1 MRHAKVTPEGKYI
14 PPSAENAKATYGTMV
29 TIRALLVN
37 EAGWVLARATTI
49 AVRHSRTN
57 RTLETTCLKTVAGSI
72 ISKYNETTSKV
83 HDPGTMESPRNG
95 IALAGLRRSTP
106 PSTLR

>member
-1 MRHAKVTPEGKYI
+1 MRHAKVTPDGKYI

-49 AVRHSRTN
+49 AVRFSGSKNNSQQCFTRNVQLRNLSAALSGCMLCT
-57 RTLETTCLKTVAGSI
+57 RYYCLPA
-72 ISKYNETTSKV
+72 
-83 HDPGTMESPRNG
+83 
-95 IALAGLRRSTP
+95 
-106 PSTLR
+106 